1 MDKLPISL
9 KNSILFKQQAF
20 INGKW
25 KESHH
30 EQFFPVFNPF
40 NKNKIADVTDLGLP
54 DLEEAVQAANKAFLP
69 WSKLTSFE
77 RAKILH
83 TWHQLILENEDDLAR
98 ILTLEQG
105 KPFQEAI
112 GEIRYGATFISW
124 FASEAVRIYG
134 DLIPSP
140 DATKRIAV
148 LKQPIGVVVAIT
160 PWNFPN
166 AMITRKIAPAL
177 AAGCTVLVKP
187 AEDTPLSAL
196 ALAVL
201 AQKAGMPD
209 GVLNILPTS
218 QPVVA
223 GDFFCTHKNIQKIS
237 FTGSTK
243 TGKYLMEKG
252 ASTLKKLSLE
262 LGGNAPFIVFDDA
275 NLDDAIQGAI
285 LSKYRNAGQT
295 CVCTNRFIVQE
306 NILPRFLE
314 NLARALDKMSIGN
327 GFDEGVQIGPLINDN
342 AIQKV
347 NRLVADAVEKG
358 AKLYYAREKS
368 SNPMIL
374 PPLILTGV
382 NPSMQLS
389 KEEIFGP
396 VSAVTSFSA
405 EEEAI
410 HLANDTEFGLAAYL
424 YTRDYSRIHRI
435 TEALEYGMVGVNTGI
450 ISYASA
456 PFGGIKESGFG
467 REGSKYGI
475 EEYLMLKYICTDIK
489 GS

>member
-9 KNSILFKQQAF
+9 QNNSLFKQQAY
-20 INGKW
+20 IDGKW
-25 KESHH
+25 KDG
-30 EQFFPVFNPF
+30 QDKLTFPVFNPF
-40 NKNKIADVTDLGLP
+40 NKSKIADVSDLTLS
-54 DLEEAVQAANKAFLP
+54 DFEDAVQSANEAFLS

-77 RAKILH
+77 RSKILQN
-83 TWHQLILENEDDLAR
+83 WYQLILENEEDLAC

-105 KPFQEAI
+105 KPLQEAL
-112 GEIRYGATFISW
+112 GEIRYGASFIAW
-124 FASEAVRIYG
+124 FAAEAMRIYG
-134 DLIPSP
+134 DIIPSP
-140 DATKRIAV
+140 DPSKRISV
-148 LKQPIGVVVAIT
+148 IKQPIGVVVAIT

-201 AQKAGMPD
+201 AQQAGMPA
-209 GVLNILPTS
+209 GVLNILTTS
-218 QPVVA
+218 QPVTA
-223 GDFFCTHKNIQKIS
+223 GDFFCSHKNIQKIS

-275 NLDDAIQGAI
+275 NLEEAIQGAI

-295 CVCTNRFIVQE
+295 CVCTNRFIIQE
-306 NILPRFLE
+306 SILSLFLE
-314 NLARALDKMSIGN
+314 KLAVAVDKLALGD
-327 GFDEGVQIGPLINDN
+327 GFEEGVQIGPLINDK

-347 NRLVADAVEKG
+347 NNLVKEAMEKG
-358 AKLYYAREKS
+358 AKIYYAKEQS
-368 SNPMIL
+368 SNPSIIS
-374 PPLILTGV
+374 PLILTQV
-382 NPSMQLS
+382 NPSMLLS

-396 VSAVTSFSA
+396 ISAVTSFST
-405 EEEAI
+405 EEEAVS
-410 HLANDTEFGLAAYL
+410 LANDTEFGLASYI
-424 YTRDYSRIHRI
+424 YTKNNARIHRV
-435 TEALEYGMVGVNTGI
+435 TEALQYGMVGVNTGI

-475 EEYLMLKYICTDIK
+475 DEYLILKYICTDIK
-489 GS
+489 

>member
-9 KNSILFKQQAF
+9 QNNSLFKQLAF
-20 INGKW
+20 IDGKW
-25 KESHH
+25 KDG
-30 EQFFPVFNPF
+30 QDKLTFPVFNPF
-40 NKNKIADVTDLGLP
+40 NKSKIADVSDLTLS
-54 DLEEAVQAANKAFLP
+54 DFEDAVQSANEAFLS

-77 RAKILH
+77 RSKILQN
-83 TWHQLILENEDDLAR
+83 WYQLILENEEDLAC

-105 KPFQEAI
+105 KPLQEAL
-112 GEIRYGATFISW
+112 GEIRYGASFIAW
-124 FASEAVRIYG
+124 FAGEAMRIYG
-134 DLIPSP
+134 DIIPSP
-140 DATKRIAV
+140 DPSKRISV
-148 LKQPIGVVVAIT
+148 IKQPIGVVVAIT

-201 AQKAGMPD
+201 AQQAGMPA

-218 QPVVA
+218 QPVTA
-223 GDFFCTHKNIQKIS
+223 GDFFCSHKNIQKIS

-275 NLDDAIQGAI
+275 NLEEAIQGAI

-295 CVCTNRFIVQE
+295 CVCTNRFIIQE
-306 NILPRFLE
+306 SILSLFLE
-314 NLARALDKMSIGN
+314 KLAVAVDKLALGD
-327 GFDEGVQIGPLINDN
+327 GFEEGVQIGPLINDK

-347 NRLVADAVEKG
+347 NNLVREAMEKG
-358 AKLYYAREKS
+358 AKIYYAKEQS
-368 SNPMIL
+368 SNPSIIS
-374 PPLILTGV
+374 PLILTQV
-382 NPSMQLS
+382 NPSMLLS

-396 VSAVTSFSA
+396 ISAVTSFST
-405 EEEAI
+405 EEEAVS
-410 HLANDTEFGLAAYL
+410 LANDTEFGLASYI
-424 YTRDYSRIHRI
+424 YTKNNARIHRV
-435 TEALEYGMVGVNTGI
+435 TEALQYGMVGVNTGI

-475 EEYLMLKYICTDIK
+475 DEYLILKYICTDIK
-489 GS
+489 G

>member
-9 KNSILFKQQAF
+9 QNNSLFKQQAF
-20 INGKW
+20 IDGKW
-25 KESHH
+25 KDG
-30 EQFFPVFNPF
+30 QDKLTFPVFNPF
-40 NKNKIADVTDLGLP
+40 NKSKIADVSDLTLS
-54 DLEEAVQAANKAFLP
+54 DFEDAVQSANEAFLS
-69 WSKLTSFE
+69 WSKLSSFE
-77 RAKILH
+77 RSKILQN
-83 TWHQLILENEDDLAR
+83 WYQLILENEEDLAC

-105 KPFQEAI
+105 KPLQEAL
-112 GEIRYGATFISW
+112 GEIRYGASFIAW
-124 FASEAVRIYG
+124 FAGEAMRIYG
-134 DLIPSP
+134 DIIPSP
-140 DATKRIAV
+140 DPSKRISV
-148 LKQPIGVVVAIT
+148 IKQPIGVVVAIT

-201 AQKAGMPD
+201 AQQAGMPA
-209 GVLNILPTS
+209 GVLNILTTS
-218 QPVVA
+218 QPVTA
-223 GDFFCTHKNIQKIS
+223 GDFFCSHKNIQKIS

-275 NLDDAIQGAI
+275 NLEEAIQGAI

-295 CVCTNRFIVQE
+295 CVCTNRFIIQE
-306 NILPRFLE
+306 SILSLFLE
-314 NLARALDKMSIGN
+314 KLAVAVDKLALGD
-327 GFDEGVQIGPLINDN
+327 GFEEGVQIGPLINDK

-347 NRLVADAVEKG
+347 NNLVKEAMEKG
-358 AKLYYAREKS
+358 AKIYYAKEQS
-368 SNPMIL
+368 SNPSIIS
-374 PPLILTGV
+374 PLILTQV
-382 NPSMQLS
+382 NPSMLLS

-396 VSAVTSFSA
+396 ISAVTSFST
-405 EEEAI
+405 EEEAVS
-410 HLANDTEFGLAAYL
+410 LANDTEFGLASYI
-424 YTRDYSRIHRI
+424 YTKNNARIHRV
-435 TEALEYGMVGVNTGI
+435 TEALQYGMVGVNTGI

-475 EEYLMLKYICTDIK
+475 DEYLILKYICTDIK
-489 GS
+489 G

>member
-9 KNSILFKQQAF
+9 QNNSLFKQQAF
-20 INGKW
+20 IDGKW
-25 KESHH
+25 KDG
-30 EQFFPVFNPF
+30 QDKLTFPVFNPF
-40 NKNKIADVTDLGLP
+40 NKSKIADVSDLTLS
-54 DLEEAVQAANKAFLP
+54 DFEDAVQSANEAFLS
-69 WSKLTSFE
+69 WSRLTSFE
-77 RAKILH
+77 RSKILQN
-83 TWHQLILENEDDLAR
+83 WYQLILENEEDLAC

-105 KPFQEAI
+105 KPLQEAL
-112 GEIRYGATFISW
+112 GEIRYGASFIAW
-124 FASEAVRIYG
+124 FAGEAMRIYG
-134 DLIPSP
+134 DIIPSP
-140 DATKRIAV
+140 DPSKRISV
-148 LKQPIGVVVAIT
+148 IKQPIGVVVAIT

-201 AQKAGMPD
+201 AQQAGMPA

-218 QPVVA
+218 QPVTA
-223 GDFFCTHKNIQKIS
+223 GDFFCSHKNIQKIS

-275 NLDDAIQGAI
+275 NLEEAIQGAI

-295 CVCTNRFIVQE
+295 CVCTNRFIIQE
-306 NILPRFLE
+306 SILSLFLE
-314 NLARALDKMSIGN
+314 KLAVAVDKLALGD
-327 GFDEGVQIGPLINDN
+327 GFEEGVQIGPLINDK

-347 NRLVADAVEKG
+347 NNLVREAMEKG
-358 AKLYYAREKS
+358 AKIYYAKEQS
-368 SNPMIL
+368 SNPSIIS
-374 PPLILTGV
+374 PLILTQV
-382 NPSMQLS
+382 NPSMLLS

-396 VSAVTSFSA
+396 ISAVTSFST
-405 EEEAI
+405 EEEAVS
-410 HLANDTEFGLAAYL
+410 LANDTEFGLASYI
-424 YTRDYSRIHRI
+424 YTKNNARIHRV
-435 TEALEYGMVGVNTGI
+435 TEALQYGMVGVNTGI

-475 EEYLMLKYICTDIK
+475 DEYLILKYICTDIK
-489 GS
+489 G

>member
-9 KNSILFKQQAF
+9 QNTSLFKQQAF
-20 INGKW
+20 IDGKW
-25 KESHH
+25 KDGQEK
-30 EQFFPVFNPF
+30 QIFPVFNPS
-40 NKNKIADVTDLGLP
+40 NRSKIAEVSDLTP
-54 DLEEAVQAANKAFLP
+54 FDFEDAVQSANKAFP
-69 WSKLTSFE
+69 EWSQLSSFD
-77 RAKILH
+77 RSKILQK
-83 TWHQLILENEDDLAR
+83 WHQLILENEEDLAR

-105 KPFQEAI
+105 KPLQEAL
-112 GEIRYGATFISW
+112 GEIRYGASFIAW
-124 FASEAVRIYG
+124 FAAEAMRIYG
-134 DLIPSP
+134 DIIPSP
-140 DATKRIAV
+140 DPTKRISV
-148 LKQPIGVVVAIT
+148 IKQPIGVVVAIT

-201 AQKAGMPD
+201 AQQAGMPA

-218 QPVVA
+218 QPVTA
-223 GDFFCTHKNIQKIS
+223 GDFFCSHKNIQKIS

-252 ASTLKKLSLE
+252 SSTLKKLSLE

-275 NLDDAIQGAI
+275 NLEEAIQGAI

-295 CVCTNRFIVQE
+295 CVCTNRFIIQAS
-306 NILPRFLE
+306 ILPLFLE
-314 NLARALDKMSIGN
+314 KLAVAIDKMILGD
-327 GFDEGVQIGPLINDN
+327 GFETGVQIGPLINDK

-347 NRLVADAVEKG
+347 NSLVKDALEKG
-358 AKLYYAREKS
+358 AKIYFAKEQS
-368 SNPMIL
+368 SNPSIVS
-374 PPLILTGV
+374 PLILTQV
-382 NPSMQLS
+382 NPSMLLS

-396 VSAVTSFSA
+396 ISAVTSFST
-405 EEEAI
+405 EEEAVS
-410 HLANDTEFGLAAYL
+410 LANDTEFGLASYL
-424 YTRDYSRIHRI
+424 YTKDNARIHRV
-435 TEALEYGMVGVNTGI
+435 TEALQYGMVGVNTGV

-475 EEYLMLKYICTDIK
+475 DEYLILKYICTDIN
-489 GS
+489 G

>member
-9 KNSILFKQQAF
+9 QNTSLFKQQAF
-20 INGKW
+20 IDGKW
-25 KESHH
+25 KDG
-30 EQFFPVFNPF
+30 QDKLTFPVFNPF
-40 NKNKIADVTDLGLP
+40 NKSKIADVSDLTLS
-54 DLEEAVQAANKAFLP
+54 DFEDAVQSANEAFLS
-69 WSKLTSFE
+69 WSRLTSFE
-77 RAKILH
+77 RSKILQN
-83 TWHQLILENEDDLAR
+83 WYQLILENEEDLAC

-105 KPFQEAI
+105 KPLQEAL
-112 GEIRYGATFISW
+112 GEIRYGASFIAW
-124 FASEAVRIYG
+124 FAAEAMRIYG
-134 DLIPSP
+134 DIIPSP
-140 DATKRIAV
+140 DPSKRISV
-148 LKQPIGVVVAIT
+148 IKQPIGVVVAIT

-201 AQKAGMPD
+201 AQQAGMPA
-209 GVLNILPTS
+209 GVLNILTTS
-218 QPVVA
+218 QPVTA
-223 GDFFCTHKNIQKIS
+223 GDFFCSHKNIQKIS

-275 NLDDAIQGAI
+275 NLEEAIQGAI

-295 CVCTNRFIVQE
+295 CVCTNRFIIQE
-306 NILPRFLE
+306 SILSLFLE
-314 NLARALDKMSIGN
+314 KLAVAVDKLALGD
-327 GFDEGVQIGPLINDN
+327 GFEEGVQIGPLINDK

-347 NRLVADAVEKG
+347 NNLVKEAMEKG
-358 AKLYYAREKS
+358 AKIYYAKEQS
-368 SNPMIL
+368 SNPSIIS
-374 PPLILTGV
+374 PLILTQV
-382 NPSMQLS
+382 NPSMLLS

-396 VSAVTSFSA
+396 ISAVTSFST
-405 EEEAI
+405 EEEAVS
-410 HLANDTEFGLAAYL
+410 LANDTEFGLASYI
-424 YTRDYSRIHRI
+424 YTKNNARIHRV
-435 TEALEYGMVGVNTGI
+435 TEALQYGMVGVNTGI

-475 EEYLMLKYICTDIK
+475 DEYLILKYICTDIK
-489 GS
+489 G